1 MVLSLTMELDKK
13 SAKETVEDA
22 HESLGLNYTDLATAL
37 GVDRRSVLRY
47 RNLRTV
53 PSRRVQ
59 ERLERVREIAHLLDE
74 VFEGQ
79 DAQLYWLHTAVP
91 LLAGRRPID
100 LVRRGELDEVLS
112 VLAGLYS
119 GASS

>member
-1 MVLSLTMELDKK
+1 MALSLTVELDKR

-22 HESLGLNYTDLATAL
+22 HMNLGLNYVDLAGAL

-47 RNLRTV
+47 RNLMTV

-59 ERLERVREIAHLLDE
+59 MRLERVRQIGHLLEE

-79 DAQLYWLHTAVP
+79 EAQLQWLHSGVP

-100 LVRRGELDEVLS
+100 LLRRGELDEVLS